1 MILICYDGSEDAKA
15 AIEQAGE
22 LLNCQPA
29 VVVTV
34 RQPFAE
40 FPATAPSGFGPAPG
54 LPDIDAAENGSRTAA
69 DELAMEGA
77 ELARQAGFNAEPRT
91 CTRVATTAK
100 TILSAAE
107 EIGATAIV
115 MGSRGRGGLKS
126 ALPGTVSHAVIQ
138 DADRTVIIVPSPE
151 VAGARGRDRHAIA
164 RSQ

>member
-29 VVVTV
+29 AVVTV
-34 RQPFAE
+34 RQPSAPFAE
-40 FPATAPSGFGPAPG
+40 PPPARQ
-54 LPDIDAAENGSRTAA
+54 AAE
-69 DELAMEGA
+69 ELAMEGA

-91 CTRVATTAK
+91 CTQVATTAEA
-100 TILSAAE
+100 ILSEAE
-107 EIGATAIV
+107 EIGATV
-115 MGSRGRGGLKS
+115 VVLGSRGLSGLKS
-126 ALPGTVSHAVIQ
+126 VLPGSVSHAVIQ
-138 DADRTVIIVPSPE
+138 HADRPVIVVPSPG